1 MILNCLIV
9 DDEPLARLQLEA
21 YVSKVPFLKLAG
33 VARNITAAKGIL
45 ASTPIDLIFLDIR
58 MPQTSGIEFMK
69 AHEVFQQVIFITA
82 FPEYAIEG
90 FELDATDYLMKPVT
104 FERFL
109 KAAEKSHK
117 KVSGS
122 ETLRKIYDQPEFIYV
137 KCNQRFEKVLLE
149 DILYIESMLNYVN
162 MVTTQ
167 GKFVIYS
174 SLKQMEDSLPA
185 DKFLRVHKSYLVA
198 IGAVNT
204 IEQHHLLV
212 SGFKIP
218 LSRSN
223 KTSVIKTLLNKK

>member
-9 DDEPLARLQLEA
+9 DDEPLARQQLEA
-21 YVSKVPFLKLAG
+21 YAGKVPFLRLAG
-33 VARNITAAKGIL
+33 VARNIAAAKGIL
-45 ASTPIDLIFLDIR
+45 DSTPVDLIFLDIR
-58 MPQTSGIEFMK
+58 MPQISGIEFLK
-69 AHEVFQQVIFITA
+69 AHKIFQQVIFITA

-109 KAAEKSHK
+109 KAAEKAHK
-117 KVSGS
+117 KISGS
-122 ETLRKIYDQPEFIYV
+122 ETLRKIHDQPEFIYV
-137 KCNQRFEKVLLE
+137 KCNQRFEKLLLE

-162 MVTTQ
+162 IVTTQ
-167 GKFVIYS
+167 GKFIVYS
-174 SLKQMEDSLPA
+174 SLKQMEDSLPS

-198 IGAVNT
+198 TGAVTT

-212 SGFKIP
+212 NGFRIP

-223 KTSVIKTLLNKK
+223 KTAVIKILLNKK